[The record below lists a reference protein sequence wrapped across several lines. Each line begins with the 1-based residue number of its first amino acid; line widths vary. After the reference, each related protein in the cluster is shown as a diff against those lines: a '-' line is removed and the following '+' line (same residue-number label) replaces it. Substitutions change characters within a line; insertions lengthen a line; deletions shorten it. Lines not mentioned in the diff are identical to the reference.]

1 MDTHY
6 LQVGNVYTK
15 GYLLGDTQ
23 VTGALQ
29 DSGPNYSETYLSV
42 IVPVYNGGS
51 LFQRCLESLAD
62 SSHRNWELIV
72 VDDGSTDD
80 SVSVAKDYG
89 ARILSTNGRLG
100 PGAARNLGAQY
111 ANAEIICFIDAD
123 CEAHQDTLS
132 NIARAFAER
141 PYADALF
148 GSYDEQPG
156 AQTFISQYKNLAHRY
171 VHQMGSEIASTF
183 WAGCG
188 ALKRRVF
195 LSIGGFDTKRFPRPM
210 IEDIELGYRLKRS
223 GGTIINAKDV
233 EVKHHKKWTL
243 TGLVKTDVC
252 DRGIPWMRL
261 ILNDKSK
268 LVNDLNL
275 QVKDRLSVISTYL
288 MCLALLIAPF
298 VPQVLLAIPVLAVL
312 LISMHLP
319 FYRYFFD
326 LRGLGFAVGVIM
338 MHWLYFLY
346 CGVASI
352 GGILLHLR
360 DQMNQEETSICAPL
374 RSFTPFDEKASV

>member
-1 MDTHY
+1 M
-6 LQVGNVYTK
+6 
-15 GYLLGDTQ
+15 
-23 VTGALQ
+23 
-29 DSGPNYSETYLSV
+29 SGTRPISEPNYSETFLSV
-42 IVPVYNGGS
+42 IVPVYNGGP
-51 LFQRCLESLAD
+51 LFRQCLQSLAD
-62 SSHRNWELIV
+62 STHRNWELIV

-80 SVSVAKDYG
+80 SVNVAKSFG

-100 PGAARNLGAQY
+100 PGAARNHGAQH

-123 CEAHQDTLS
+123 CQANVYTLS
-132 NIARAFAER
+132 NIARTFAQH
-141 PYADALF
+141 PTADAMF
-148 GSYDEQPG
+148 GSYDEDPG

-171 VHQMGSEIASTF
+171 VHQRGSQHASTF

-188 ALKRRVF
+188 AVKRRVF
-195 LSIGGFDTKRFPRPM
+195 LSLGGFDTKRFPRPM
-210 IEDIELGYRLKRS
+210 IEDIDFGYRLRRN

-243 TGLVKTDVC
+243 IGLVKTDIF

-288 MCLALLIAPF
+288 MCLTLLIAPF
-298 VPQVLLAIPVLAVL
+298 FRQALLAIPVLAVPL
-312 LISMHLP
+312 VGMHLE
-319 FYRYFFD
+319 FYRYFYD
-326 LRGLGFAVGVIM
+326 LRGLGFAVGVVF

-346 CGVASI
+346 CGVASL
-352 GGILLHLR
+352 GGIALHLR
-360 DQMNQEETSICAPL
+360 DKRNQEGTSVLEPL
-374 RSFTPFDEKASV
+374 PSLTPMDDKVSV

>member
-1 MDTHY
+1 M
-6 LQVGNVYTK
+6 
-15 GYLLGDTQ
+15 
-23 VTGALQ
+23 TGAFL
-29 DSGPNYSETYLSV
+29 DSGLNYSETFLSV

-62 SSHRNWELIV
+62 STHRNWELIV

-80 SVSVAKDYG
+80 SVKVAKGFG

-100 PGAARNLGAQY
+100 PGAARNLGAQN

-123 CEAHQDTLS
+123 CEAHQYTLS
-132 NIARAFAER
+132 NIARVFAER
-141 PYADALF
+141 PNADALF

-156 AQTFISQYKNLAHRY
+156 VQTFISQYKNLAHRY
-171 VHQMGSEIASTF
+171 VHQTGSENASTF

-188 ALKRRVF
+188 AVKRPVF
-195 LSIGGFDTKRFPRPM
+195 LSLGGFDTKRFPRPM
-210 IEDIELGYRLKRS
+210 IEDIEFGYRLKRN

-243 TGLVKTDVC
+243 IGLVKTDIC

-288 MCLALLIAPF
+288 MCLALVISPF
-298 VPQVLLAIPVLAVL
+298 LPQVLLAIPVLAVL

-319 FYRYFFD
+319 FYRYFLD
-326 LRGLGFAVGVIM
+326 LRGLGFAAGVIL

-352 GGILLHLR
+352 GGILLHLQDR
-360 DQMNQEETSICAPL
+360 MKQETTSACEPL
-374 RSFTPFDEKASV
+374 RSSTPLQDKVSV